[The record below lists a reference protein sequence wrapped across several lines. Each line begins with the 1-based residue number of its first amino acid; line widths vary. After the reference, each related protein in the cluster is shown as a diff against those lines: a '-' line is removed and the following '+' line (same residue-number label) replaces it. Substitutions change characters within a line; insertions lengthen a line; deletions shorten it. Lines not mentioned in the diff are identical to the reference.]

1 MYKNQKQLLNFE
13 HPNSQNEI
21 KILSISP
28 VENRGALKAFVNIQV
43 GPFTIVDCRIVREHS
58 AKPWVS
64 MPVLSYKDDQGTI
77 RYKTL
82 IQISNKN
89 LKNEISQAVLQAW
102 ENNGEE
108 INELNEDS

>member
-1 MYKNQKQLLNFE
+1 MTYNQEQLFNEE

-28 VENRGALKAFVNIQV
+28 VDNRGALKAFVNIQV
-43 GPFTIVDCRIVREHS
+43 GSFSIVDCRIVQDHD

-64 MPVLSYKDDQGTI
+64 MPVLSYKNEQGSI

-82 IQISNKN
+82 IQIINKN
-89 LKNEISQAVLQAW
+89 LKNEITQAVLRAW

-108 INELNEDS
+108 INEPEQNS